1 MIASCTS
8 ASANGARA
16 RAVRYAASSRSRVC
30 EKTKPTWGGGRRRVR
45 TRRSRRHA
53 TRLRAVGTAGG
64 RRTAVGRPTDG
75 RSFVRARAR
84 AFARHTAT
92 NDARVPCARTGSD
105 RDAMVLARALERGF
119 ASATSARRGDADADG
134 VDVVDRARRAV
145 CELNEAA
152 RAGARE
158 LATAT
163 AAFVAVKAARVR
175 GGDGRG
181 TRVIRGRRARDDDV
195 NVVRCDPRLRGKF
208 LAAMIPGDSAVES
221 VITSGIFSTLNIY
234 NTLIIGRLILTWFP
248 NPPRQI
254 MYPLATICDPYLNLF
269 RGIIPPLGGID
280 LSPILA
286 FTVLN
291 VFQGTAAALP
301 CEYDE
306 ATGEVRVP
314 EKRSRA
320 KKDDVKI
327 SRK

>member
-1 MIASCTS
+1 MIASCTN
-8 ASANGARA
+8 ASANDA
-16 RAVRYAASSRSRVC
+16 RAVRFAVRYGLTVVRVC
-30 EKTKPTWGGGRRRVR
+30 AVKKTTPTGGGSVARANSP
-45 TRRSRRHA
+45 SRH
-53 TRLRAVGTAGG
+53 TPPDVFDG
-64 RRTAVGRPTDG
+64 RRTTDDG
-75 RSFVRARAR
+75 VLRQRARAR
-84 AFARHTAT
+84 RHTAT
-92 NDARVPCARTGSD
+92 NDARVPCAKTGSD
-105 RDAMVLARALERGF
+105 RNAMVLARALERGF

-163 AAFVAVKAARVR
+163 AAFVAVKAASVR

-181 TRVIRGRRARDDDV
+181 TRVIRGRARCDA

-306 ATGEVRVP
+306 ATGEVRMP

-320 KKDDVKI
+320 KKDVKI

>member
-8 ASANGARA
+8 ASANGARRA
-16 RAVRYAASSRSRVC
+16 RFGTRRHPGPGCVK
-30 EKTKPTWGGGRRRVR
+30 KTKPTWGGGRRRVR

-64 RRTAVGRPTDG
+64 RRTASDGRRTDG
-75 RSFVRARAR
+75 VSFAAARA

-181 TRVIRGRRARDDDV
+181 TRVIRGRRAR
-195 NVVRCDPRLRGKF
+195 
-208 LAAMIPGDSAVES
+208 
-221 VITSGIFSTLNIY
+221 
-234 NTLIIGRLILTWFP
+234 
-248 NPPRQI
+248 
-254 MYPLATICDPYLNLF
+254 AT
-269 RGIIPPLGGID
+269 
-280 LSPILA
+280 
-286 FTVLN
+286 T
-291 VFQGTAAALP
+291 
-301 CEYDE
+301 
-306 ATGEVRVP
+306 
-314 EKRSRA
+314 
-320 KKDDVKI
+320 
-327 SRK
+327 